1 MCLHVP
7 QQGLTI
13 YRMWRDEEYI
23 QVMLG
28 FVSRLYTVHVLPGR
42 PPLANMFWGLP
53 EYCRFLEH
61 TVALADGAAMIAHVP
76 PAEVQHAANAD
87 HRAFL

>member
-42 PPLANMFWGLP
+42 PPPANMFWGLP
-53 EYCRFLEH
+53 EFSRFLEH

-87 HRAFL
+87 HRAFV